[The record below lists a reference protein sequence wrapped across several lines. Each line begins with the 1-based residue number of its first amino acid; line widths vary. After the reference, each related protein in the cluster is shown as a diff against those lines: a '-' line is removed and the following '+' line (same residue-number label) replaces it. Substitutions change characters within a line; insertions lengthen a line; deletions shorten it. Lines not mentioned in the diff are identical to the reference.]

1 MSETLPVVSYGGPIR
16 VPVRATRLRPGALLA
31 WARREGVRTD
41 TGGGALRRAW
51 RRRGPH
57 TVRGMVAAQDREA
70 HAAWV
75 RWAFPGF

>member
-1 MSETLPVVSYGGPIR
+1 MSDTVTVVSYGPPIR
-16 VPVRATRLRPGALLA
+16 VPVRAPRLRPRTLLA
-31 WARREGVRTD
+31 WAREWGIRTD
-41 TGGGALRRAW
+41 KGGGALRRAW